1 MFISL
6 DGIDGAGKSTQIDL
20 LRKHLESKGATVV
33 CFRDPGSTKLGEAVR
48 EILLHR
54 EDIPL
59 ANTSEMLLY
68 MAARAQLVAEQL
80 KPALESGAT
89 VICDRFLLA
98 NVVYQGVAGGLSV
111 DDLWSVGLCATGG
124 LTPDATI
131 VLDIDPE
138 VAFKRIQR
146 GPDRLEKRGL
156 DYFRLVRQGFLEQV
170 ANAGGKSTV
179 VDASQAIDRIH
190 QQIADFVDRTVVRR
204 VI

>member
-80 KPALESGAT
+80 RPALESGAT

-98 NVVYQGVAGGLSV
+98 NVVYQGVAGGLSIN
-111 DDLWSVGLCATGG
+111 DLWSVGNCATGG
-124 LTPDATI
+124 LSPNATI
-131 VLDIDPE
+131 VLDLDPE
-138 VAFKRIQR
+138 IAFKRIQR
-146 GPDRLEKRGL
+146 GHDRLEKRGL
-156 DYFRLVRQGFLEQV
+156 DYFRLVRSGFLDQV
-170 ANAGGKSTV
+170 QNAGGKSSV
-179 VDASQAIDRIH
+179 VDASQEIDRIH
-190 QQIADFVDRTVVRR
+190 AQIADFVDH
-204 VI
+204 IAAN

>member
-20 LRKHLESKGATVV
+20 LRKHLEAKGATVV

-80 KPALESGAT
+80 RPALESGAT

-98 NVVYQGVAGGLSV
+98 NVVYQGVAGGLSI
-111 DDLWSVGLCATGG
+111 DDLWSVGKCATGG
-124 LTPDATI
+124 LSPDATI
-131 VLDIDPE
+131 VLDLDPE
-138 VAFKRIQR
+138 LAFKRIQR

-156 DYFRLVRQGFLEQV
+156 DYFRTVRQGFLEQV
-170 ANAGGKSTV
+170 ANTGGKSTI
-179 VDASQAIDRIH
+179 VDASQDIERIH
-190 QQIADFVDRTVVRR
+190 LQIVDFVDRIRGG
-204 VI
+204 

>member
-20 LRKHLESKGATVV
+20 LRKHLEAKGATVV

-80 KPALESGAT
+80 RPALESGAT

-98 NVVYQGVAGGLSV
+98 NVVYQGVAGGLSIH
-111 DDLWSVGLCATGG
+111 DLWAVGKCATGG
-124 LTPDATI
+124 LSPDATI
-131 VLDIDPE
+131 VLDLDPE
-138 VAFKRIQR
+138 LASQRIQR

-156 DYFRLVRQGFLEQV
+156 DYFRTVRQGFLEQV
-170 ANAGGKSTV
+170 TNTGGKSTI
-179 VDASQAIDRIH
+179 VDASQDIERIH
-190 QQIADFVDRTVVRR
+190 LQIVDFVDR
-204 VI
+204 IGAD

>member
-20 LRKHLESKGATVV
+20 LRTHLESQGKVV
-33 CFRDPGSTKLGEAVR
+33 ACFRDPGSTKLGEAIR

-68 MAARAQLVAEQL
+68 MAARAQLVADQIR
-80 KPALESGAT
+80 PALQAGAT

-98 NVVYQGVAGGLSV
+98 NVVYQGVAGGLDV
-111 DDLWSVGLCATGG
+111 EELWEVGKCATGG
-124 LTPDATI
+124 LSPDVTV

-138 VAFKRIQR
+138 IAVTRLQR
-146 GPDRLEKRGL
+146 GPDRLEKRGIE
-156 DYFRLVRQGFLEQV
+156 YFRKVRKGFLEQV
-170 ANAGGKSTV
+170 SRASRYSLVVNATQSIE
-179 VDASQAIDRIH
+179 SIH
-190 QQIADFVDRTVVRR
+190 NEIREFVEGTCGTL
-204 VI
+204 

>member
-20 LRKHLESKGATVV
+20 LREHLVANGATVE

-59 ANTSEMLLY
+59 SNTSEMLLY

-80 KPALESGAT
+80 RPALDAGTT
-89 VICDRFLLA
+89 VVCDRFLLA
-98 NVVYQGVAGGLSV
+98 NVVYQGVAGGLNI
-111 DDLWSVGLCATGG
+111 DDLWAVGFCATGG
-124 LTPDATI
+124 LSPNATI

-138 VAFKRIQR
+138 VAVKRLQR

-156 DYFRLVRQGFLEQV
+156 EYFRLVRNGFLEQISR
-170 ANAGGKSTV
+170 AGGQVMV
-179 VDASQAIDRIH
+179 VNADQSIEQIHRQIVEFIDPLLS
-190 QQIADFVDRTVVRR
+190 
-204 VI
+204 